1 MKIFLVGG
9 AIRDRLLNLPL
20 KDKDWVIIGS
30 TPEELIKQGFK
41 PVGKDFPVFLHPISG
56 EEYALART
64 EKKSGRGYRGFT
76 CYTSPDI
83 TLEQDL
89 YRRDLTIN
97 AIACDAQGKYYDPFN
112 GSNDIFNRRLRHISN
127 AFSEDPLRV
136 LRVARFAAC
145 YDYLN
150 FKIAPETLTL
160 MRYMSDSG
168 DLNYLS
174 AERVWKETEISLRS
188 RNPILYFQILRECHA
203 LSFIFPEI
211 DTLYEI
217 NINSNREINWL
228 DNSSNSS
235 CHPLLSL
242 SLAVRISHQLE
253 VRFASLCHDVG
264 QLVGK
269 KNSLLCHQKSTA
281 LQFPHISN
289 REKMKLVDKFCHRL
303 RVPKCLRNFSLLA
316 NKWNFIVH
324 KIEEVESNSIITLFN
339 QIDAWRKPHRLS
351 QIAAVSQAVNYQRQW
366 TPILEDYPQVNYLR
380 KIFLLASQV
389 SVKQVIKDGYQGY
402 EIHKELDRRR
412 GEAIKF
418 WKKDI

>member
-9 AIRDRLLNLPL
+9 AVRDRLLNLPI
-20 KDKDWVIIGS
+20 KDKDWIIIGS
-30 TPEELIKQGFK
+30 TPEELVKKGFK

-112 GSNDIFNRRLRHISN
+112 GSNDIFHRRLRHISN

-160 MRYMSDSG
+160 MRSMSASG

-203 LSFIFPEI
+203 LSSIFPEI
-211 DTLYEI
+211 DTLYQI
-217 NINSNREINWL
+217 NIN
-228 DNSSNSS
+228 DNPERNLIDNNITG
-235 CHPLLSL
+235 HPLLSL
-242 SLAVRISHQLE
+242 SLAVRISTHLE

-264 QLVGK
+264 QLGGA
-269 KNSLLCHQKSTA
+269 KNSLLSKKRSTY
-281 LQFPHISN
+281 LQLQHISTL
-289 REKMKLVDKFCHRL
+289 EKMQLVEQFCQRL
-303 RVPKCLRNFSLLA
+303 RVPKCLRNFALLA
-316 NKWNFIVH
+316 NQWNFLVH
-324 KIEEVESNSIITLFN
+324 KIERVESNSIITLFN
-339 QIDAWRKPHRLS
+339 KIDAWRKPQRLS
-351 QIAAVSQAVNYQRQW
+351 QIAAVSQAVNYQRQC
-366 TPILEDYPQVNYLR
+366 TSILEDYPQVNYLH

-389 SVKQVIKDGYQGY
+389 SVKQVIQDGYQGY

-412 GEAIKF
+412 CEAIKF

>member
-9 AIRDRLLNLPL
+9 AIRDRLLNLPV
-20 KDKDWVIIGS
+20 KDKDWIIIGS
-30 TPEELIKQGFK
+30 TPEELVKQGFK

-112 GSNDIFNRRLRHISN
+112 GSHDIFHRRLRHISN

-160 MRYMSDSG
+160 MRSISASG

-203 LSFIFPEI
+203 LSSIFPEI
-211 DTLYEI
+211 DTLYQI
-217 NINSNREINWL
+217 NINSNPERKWL
-228 DNSSNSS
+228 DNNST

-264 QLVGK
+264 QFLGK
-269 KNSLLCHQKSTA
+269 KNYL
-281 LQFPHISN
+281 ISN
-289 REKMKLVDKFCHRL
+289 KRSTSLQLQHILTLEKMKLVEKFCQRL
-303 RVPKCLRNFSLLA
+303 RVPKCLRNFALLA
-316 NKWNFIVH
+316 NKWNFLVH
-324 KIEEVESNSIITLFN
+324 KIEVVESNSIITLFN
-339 QIDAWRKPHRLS
+339 KIDAWRKPHRLS
-351 QIAAVSQAVNYQRQW
+351 QIAAVSQAVNYQRQCG
-366 TPILEDYPQVNYLR
+366 PILEDYPQVNYLR

-389 SVKQVIKDGYQGY
+389 SVKQVIQDGYQGY

-412 GEAIKF
+412 CEAIKF

>member
-9 AIRDRLLNLPL
+9 AIRDRLLNLPV
-20 KDKDWVIIGS
+20 KDKDWIITGS
-30 TPEELIKQGFK
+30 TPEELVKQGFK

-112 GSNDIFNRRLRHISN
+112 GSHDIFHRRLRHISN

-160 MRYMSDSG
+160 MRSISSSG

-174 AERVWKETEISLRS
+174 AERIWKETEISLRS

-203 LSFIFPEI
+203 LSSIFPEI
-211 DTLYEI
+211 DTLYQI
-217 NINSNREINWL
+217 NINYHPERKLL
-228 DNSSNSS
+228 DNST

-264 QLVGK
+264 QLGGGK
-269 KNSLLCHQKSTA
+269 NYL
-281 LQFPHISN
+281 ISN
-289 REKMKLVDKFCHRL
+289 KRSTSLQCQHILSLEKIKLVEKFCQRL
-303 RVPKCLRNFSLLA
+303 RVPKCLRNFALLA
-316 NKWNFIVH
+316 NKCHLLVH
-324 KIEEVESNSIITLFN
+324 KIEVLESHSIITLFN
-339 QIDAWRKPHRLS
+339 KIDAWRKPHRLS
-351 QIAAVSQAVNYQRQW
+351 QIAAVSQAVNYQRQLM
-366 TPILEDYPQVNYLR
+366 PILEDYPQGNYLR

-389 SVKQVIKDGYQGY
+389 SVKQVIQDGYQGY

-412 GEAIKF
+412 CEAIKF